1 MDSVK
6 TNLVGA
12 FGSSISTL
20 SRALSEEDIEGSGSS
35 YRIVLP
41 WLVLLA
47 TIFTLAL
54 SSGWIRKLAVA
65 VLDIGAK
72 RREKSKEVPP
82 GSLGLPM
89 VGDSLRY
96 VNAYYNMTIKS
107 YVDEKIRKYGPVF
120 KVSLMGSPSVFLD
133 APAGTKIVLSHN
145 EMKWTKGWWP
155 KPVRELLGKHALSS
169 QYGDE
174 YLLHRNLVMKNFLDI
189 DVVHQ
194 YISTMEKKAVKH
206 IDKYWL
212 ALEDGSEV
220 KAFKLMNV
228 FSFSLITQLILGIS
242 NEKDIIDF
250 NEVFHDM
257 AAGLMA
263 LPVNLPGFQYWR
275 SLRSRKLINQM
286 LNVHIEK
293 RRQDLKAGRASPTQD
308 LLSVLLSTPNSEG
321 HFLTSDELCDSLLQ
335 LVFGGHDTTA
345 AMLTLSLRLIKEDP
359 AVYEELKQ
367 GNFLRDYEL
376 QMVRAL
382 NAFQHATIAAS
393 KKPGELLTK
402 EDLWAMKYT
411 WRVMQEVMRLYPA
424 NQVMFREAR
433 ITFEHHGY
441 TIPKGWKLCFTNAN
455 SSWDPKFC
463 KDPEKFKPSRF
474 NEDKEKMPPWIHF
487 PFGAGH
493 RICPG
498 QDFARVELL
507 IFLHHFLRKIDWTV
521 LVPNEKIEYR
531 LLATPVNGTPIK
543 ITKIRC

>member
-20 SRALSEEDIEGSGSS
+20 SRALSNDTRGFEKS
-35 YRIVLP
+35 YRTFLTS
-41 WLVLLA
+41 LVLLV

-54 SSGWIRKLAVA
+54 SSGWIRKFVAAMIDKSKTA
-65 VLDIGAK
+65 VLDMSVK
-72 RREKSKEVPP
+72 QRKKSKEEVPP

-133 APAGTKIVLSHN
+133 APAGTKLVLSHN

-228 FSFSLITQLILGIS
+228 FSFSLITQLIS
-242 NEKDIIDF
+242 T
-250 NEVFHDM
+250 
-257 AAGLMA
+257 
-263 LPVNLPGFQYWR
+263 
-275 SLRSRKLINQM
+275 LR
-286 LNVHIEK
+286 
-293 RRQDLKAGRASPTQD
+293 
-308 LLSVLLSTPNSEG
+308 
-321 HFLTSDELCDSLLQ
+321 
-335 LVFGGHDTTA
+335 
-345 AMLTLSLRLIKEDP
+345 
-359 AVYEELKQ
+359 
-367 GNFLRDYEL
+367 
-376 QMVRAL
+376 
-382 NAFQHATIAAS
+382 
-393 KKPGELLTK
+393 
-402 EDLWAMKYT
+402 
-411 WRVMQEVMRLYPA
+411 
-424 NQVMFREAR
+424 
-433 ITFEHHGY
+433 
-441 TIPKGWKLCFTNAN
+441 
-455 SSWDPKFC
+455 
-463 KDPEKFKPSRF
+463 
-474 NEDKEKMPPWIHF
+474 
-487 PFGAGH
+487 
-493 RICPG
+493 
-498 QDFARVELL
+498 
-507 IFLHHFLRKIDWTV
+507 
-521 LVPNEKIEYR
+521 
-531 LLATPVNGTPIK
+531 
-543 ITKIRC
+543 